1 MGKEIG
7 QSGDTWGRRY
17 VRGVTHG
24 EGDMSVVTHGEGDMS
39 EW

>member
-1 MGKEIG
+1 MGKEMC

-17 VRGVTHG
+17 VS
-24 EGDMSVVTHGEGDMS
+24 GDTWGRRYVRVVTHGEGDMS